1 MKMKSQLIV
10 VVLAIIILSL
20 PAFAQT
26 TAEDWFSKG
35 NALFNQSNYNESIQ
49 AYDKAIELNPQFA
62 LYWNG
67 KGNSLN
73 AQNKRDEA
81 IQAYDKA
88 IEIDPQYAM
97 PWTNKGKTLHDQG
110 K

>member
-1 MKMKSQLIV
+1 MKMKSHLIV
-10 VVLAIIILSL
+10 AVLAIIVLSL

-35 NALFNQSNYNESIQ
+35 NALFNQSKYNEAIQ

-62 LYWNG
+62 LSWNG
-67 KGNSLN
+67 KGNSFN
-73 AQNKRDEA
+73 AQGKLDEA

-88 IEIDPQYAM
+88 IEIDPQYTTA
-97 PWTNKGKTLHDQG
+97 WTNKGKTL
-110 K
+110 